1 MVNAGLSGLLYRA
14 VHLYGGT
21 PFAPPSCMQGNIL
34 GQGLFVD
41 QDSRAGKE
49 PLWEKCT
56 QEVHEQWK
64 QSVQE
69 IQSEYAKPYEQCMA
83 SHLQKAQE
91 HAGSLGIT
99 EIIDG
104 KMASGIWQ
112 AFSKG
117 GETSHLTDPEVEL
130 VTGTTL
136 FHSVLSEE
144 MSAIVLEAFKDS
156 QEQGWTADR
165 SQSEQ
170 QPC

>member
-1 MVNAGLSGLLYRA
+1 MFNTGLSGLLYRA

-21 PFAPPSCMQGNIL
+21 PYALPSCMQGNIF

-41 QDSRAGKE
+41 ENSCAGKNA
-49 PLWEKCT
+49 LWVKCT

-64 QSVQE
+64 QSVQK

-83 SHLQKAQE
+83 SHLQEAQE
-91 HAGSLGIT
+91 HARSLGIT

-117 GETSHLTDPEVEL
+117 SETSHLTDPEVQL
-130 VTGTTL
+130 VTQTTL
-136 FHSVLSEE
+136 FHCVLSANI
-144 MSAIVLEAFKDS
+144 SAIVLEAFKDS
-156 QEQGWTADR
+156 QEQGWIVDR

-170 QPC
+170 